1 MITSCKKKHLPMKQL
16 KNILTI
22 TVALFIGFT
31 IGYYKKISELLT
43 NKPVPKV
50 IQHQKDD
57 SPISIKMYNTIREKS
72 REYQIPTYIAF
83 NIAYLETRY
92 RGPFD
97 SKYNPALT
105 SSVGA
110 VGPMQLRESTAE
122 FITKRDIDNE
132 QLKNDIS
139 LNVEISMK
147 LLKYLYDRYGSW
159 EIACS
164 YYNTGK
170 AKKNSFGSYCVE
182 NVDYTYKWE
191 NYNKTIFTP

>member
-1 MITSCKKKHLPMKQL
+1 MKIL
-16 KNILTI
+16 KNFFTI
-22 TVALFIGFT
+22 TVTLFVGFT
-31 IGYYKKISELLT
+31 IGYYKKISEILT
-43 NKPVPKV
+43 TKHTPKIIKTKNEESPV
-50 IQHQKDD
+50 
-57 SPISIKMYNTIREKS
+57 SIRMYNTILDKS

-122 FITKRDIDNE
+122 FITKSDIDKQ
-132 QLKNDIS
+132 QLKNDIT
-139 LNVEISMK
+139 LNIEISMK

-170 AKKNSFGSYCVE
+170 PKKNKFGTYCVK
-182 NVDYTYKWE
+182 NIDYTYKWE